1 MAIENKKYT
10 ENKKRKK
17 YVLTFE
23 DLQYIIPAFRSKSGA
38 LLLKILYSLAGIN
51 KINDLYSHSCD
62 KNGAEFVDS
71 ILKELGIT
79 YNIHHKEVLDQLP
92 KGGFVTVSKIG
103 TPAASLR
110 KSSSRIGR
118 STLTKYSF
126 SCP

>member
-1 MAIENKKYT
+1 MAIEDKKYT

-62 KNGAEFVDS
+62 KNGAEFVNS
-71 ILKELGIT
+71 ILKELSIT
-79 YNIHHKEVLDQLP
+79 IIYIIKKYLTNYPKEVLLQ
-92 KGGFVTVSKIG
+92 
-103 TPAASLR
+103 
-110 KSSSRIGR
+110 
-118 STLTKYSF
+118 
-126 SCP
+126 CPIILMER